1 MSQKS
6 KENFIWYL
14 LSFALFIAL
23 YTEFLSFFNIINKLS
38 VTIGWLIFIIFFYR
52 LRKDYIDVNLLK
64 NFFPKDIIH
73 IIVFLFFL

>member
-38 VTIGWLIFIIFFYR
+38 VTIGWLIFIIFF
-52 LRKDYIDVNLLK
+52 IA
-64 NFFPKDIIH
+64 
-73 IIVFLFFL
+73 